1 MPSPTPPDDGIGALW
16 TGRISPIVCPVRAWA
31 VPEVSPRWEHRA
43 GPDNVTGVSAIP
55 YADDVLDP
63 SVSLLQFAD
72 VAKILD
78 VPKTRVEQL
87 VRDRQLLAL
96 KRSRVPGVP
105 ELFLDIDRGTIVKG
119 LPGLLAV
126 LNDGGYADEDILR
139 WLFTEDTSLPGA
151 PVAALHGDLMREVIR
166 RAQAMAF

>member
-1 MPSPTPPDDGIGALW
+1 
-16 TGRISPIVCPVRAWA
+16 
-31 VPEVSPRWEHRA
+31 
-43 GPDNVTGVSAIP
+43 VSAIP

-78 VPKTRVEQL
+78 IPKTRVEQL

-105 ELFLDIDRGTIVKG
+105 EQFLDASKGTIVKG

-126 LNDGGYADEDILR
+126 LHDGGYEDEEILR
-139 WLFTEDTSLPGA
+139 WLFTEDESLPGA

>member
-1 MPSPTPPDDGIGALW
+1 MS
-16 TGRISPIVCPVRAWA
+16 V
-31 VPEVSPRWEHRA
+31 
-43 GPDNVTGVSAIP
+43 IP

-105 ELFLDIDRGTIVKG
+105 EQFLDTTKGEIVKG

-126 LNDGGYADEDILR
+126 LHDGGYEDEEILR
-139 WLFTEDTSLPGA
+139 WLFTEDESLPGA
-151 PVAALHGDLMREVIR
+151 PVDALHGDLMREVIR

>member
-1 MPSPTPPDDGIGALW
+1 M
-16 TGRISPIVCPVRAWA
+16 
-31 VPEVSPRWEHRA
+31 
-43 GPDNVTGVSAIP
+43 SAIP

-105 ELFLDIDRGTIVKG
+105 EQFFDTTKGEIVKG
-119 LPGLLAV
+119 LPG
-126 LNDGGYADEDILR
+126 
-139 WLFTEDTSLPGA
+139 T

>member
-1 MPSPTPPDDGIGALW
+1 M
-16 TGRISPIVCPVRAWA
+16 
-31 VPEVSPRWEHRA
+31 
-43 GPDNVTGVSAIP
+43 SAIP

-105 ELFLDIDRGTIVKG
+105 EQFFDTTKGEIVRACPACWRCCTTAATRTKKFC
-119 LPGLLAV
+119 
-126 LNDGGYADEDILR
+126 GGCSPR
-139 WLFTEDTSLPGA
+139 MTVC
-151 PVAALHGDLMREVIR
+151 PVPRSQRCTVT
-166 RAQAMAF
+166 